1 MKKLLVT
8 GQTLLQVVLQNEV
21 QENPDIAA
29 ISINVKEIIEMLA
42 QEEEVQTY
50 WQIKSFKSETQI

>member
-1 MKKLLVT
+1 MNKLLVT
-8 GQTLLQVVLQNEV
+8 NQTLLQVVLQNEV

-50 WQIKSFKSETQI
+50 WQIIFQK

>member
-1 MKKLLVT
+1 MKKLLAT
-8 GQTLLQVVLQNEV
+8 NQTLLQVVLQNEV

-42 QEEEVQTY
+42 QEEEVHTGQ
-50 WQIKSFKSETQI
+50 WSFKSETKI

>member
-8 GQTLLQVVLQNEV
+8 NQTLLQVVLQNEV

-42 QEEEVQTY
+42 QEEEVQTD
-50 WQIKSFKSETQI
+50 WQMIVQK